1 MAFWTFVGSSREAI
15 LDLVDK
21 HHDAT
26 AFEQAST
33 LAWTQAQVQLYHLD
47 IHRDEAALFQRLAG
61 HLIYAA
67 PALRASSETI
77 ARGPVGSRD
86 FGRWGSPAIC
96 RSCCYASPNSSI
108 SISFANCCARLL
120 ADEAARG

>member
-26 AFEQAST
+26 AFERAST

-61 HLIYAA
+61 HLIYAT

-77 ARGPVGSRD
+77 ASGAGGQPGLWSLGISGDLPILLLRVSG
-86 FGRWGSPAIC
+86 
-96 RSCCYASPNSSI
+96 SSI
-108 SISFANCCARLL
+108 SISFANCCGRTII
-120 ADEAARG
+120 GG